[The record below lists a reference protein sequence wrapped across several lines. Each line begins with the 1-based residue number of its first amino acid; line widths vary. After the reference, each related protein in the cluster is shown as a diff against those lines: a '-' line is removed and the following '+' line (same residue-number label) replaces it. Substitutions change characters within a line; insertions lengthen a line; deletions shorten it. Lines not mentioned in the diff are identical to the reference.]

1 MGIVEKIA
9 EVEREMARTQK
20 NKATEYHLGIL
31 KAKLAKYRQELLEP
45 AKGGSS
51 KGEGFDVMKSGDAR
65 VALVGF
71 PSVGKSTFLS
81 TVTTTE
87 SVAASYEF
95 TTLTCIPGV
104 IEYEG
109 ANIQLLD
116 LPGIIEG
123 ASQGKGRGRQV
134 IAVAKTADLILM
146 MLDATKGD
154 VQKLLLEKELE
165 AVGIRLNKRPPN
177 IYFKRKNGGGL
188 KFTHT
193 VPVTH
198 CHEKLIQ
205 MVLHEYKIFNAD
217 VIFREDCTIDEL
229 IDVIQA
235 NRVYIPCLYVYNK
248 IDQISIEE
256 MDRLARMPHSVVISC
271 ELNLNLD
278 YMLEKLWE
286 YLALIRVFTK
296 RPGNAPDLGPEDGI
310 ILRGTSTVEHA
321 CHALHRTLV
330 AQFRYA
336 IVWGMSTKFTNSPQ
350 RCGIHHKLRHED
362 VIQIMKKN

>member
-1 MGIVEKIA
+1 
-9 EVEREMARTQK
+9 
-20 NKATEYHLGIL
+20 
-31 KAKLAKYRQELLEP
+31 
-45 AKGGSS
+45 
-51 KGEGFDVMKSGDAR
+51 
-65 VALVGF
+65 
-71 PSVGKSTFLS
+71 
-81 TVTTTE
+81 
-87 SVAASYEF
+87 
-95 TTLTCIPGV
+95 
-104 IEYEG
+104 
-109 ANIQLLD
+109 
-116 LPGIIEG
+116 
-123 ASQGKGRGRQV
+123 
-134 IAVAKTADLILM
+134 

-154 VQKLLLEKELE
+154 VQKTLLEKELE

-350 RCGIHHKLRHED
+350 RL
-362 VIQIMKKN
+362 

>member
-1 MGIVEKIA
+1 MGIIEKIQD
-9 EVEREMARTQK
+9 VEREISKTQK
-20 NKATEYHLGIL
+20 NKATEHHLGIL

-45 AKGGSS
+45 TGKGGAG

-81 TVTTTE
+81 NMTKTE
-87 SVAASYEF
+87 SAVASYEF

-134 IAVAKTADLILM
+134 ISVAKTSDLILM

-154 VQKLLLEKELE
+154 NQKRLLETELE
-165 AVGIRLNKRPPN
+165 AVGIRLNKQPPN
-177 IYFKRKNGGGL
+177 IYFKKKATGGIN
-188 KFTHT
+188 FTHT
-193 VPVTH
+193 VPLTH
-198 CHEKLIQ
+198 CHERLLQ
-205 MVLHEYKIFNAD
+205 LVLHEYKIFNAD
-217 VIFREDCTIDEL
+217 IVFRSDCTVDEFID
-229 IDVIQA
+229 IIQG
-235 NRVYIPCLYVYNK
+235 NRVYIKCLYVYNK
-248 IDQISIEE
+248 IDQLTIEE
-256 MDRLARMPHSVVISC
+256 VDRLARLPHSIVISC
-271 ELNLNLD
+271 ELDLNLD
-278 YMLEKLWE
+278 YMIEKIWE
-286 YLALIRVFTK
+286 YLALIRIYTK
-296 RPGNAPDLGPEDGI
+296 KPGEKPDLGPEDGI
-310 ILRGTSTVEHA
+310 ILRSSSAVEHA

-336 IVWGMSTKFTNSPQ
+336 IVWGTSTKFSPQ
-350 RCGIHHKLRHED
+350 RVGISHKLHHED
-362 VIQIMKKN
+362 VVQIVKK